1 MIPQCKLGTE
11 GNFKNLNI
19 APPPWPCRV
28 YYIQPGIRY
37 LILTVLWTIS
47 AVSLKLCVFA
57 HVGETKLTASVA
69 ISCSNTQV
77 CCYSKDQI
85 LIQAILK
92 VFRHWRHEGCRLMG
106 CSESVRKMQKF
117 EATWNNDGDW
127 QPACG
132 FDGALTHL
140 AAWNLWR
147 LLPRIPVKRM
157 LQPFCLEH

>member
-1 MIPQCKLGTE
+1 MTMQGLLHTTWHPLF
-11 GNFKNLNI
+11 NS
-19 APPPWPCRV
+19 R
-28 YYIQPGIRY
+28 
-37 LILTVLWTIS
+37 VLWTIS

-69 ISCSNTQV
+69 ISCSNIQV
-77 CCYSKDQI
+77 CCYSKDKI

-92 VFRHWRHEGCRLMG
+92 VFRHWHHEGCGLMG
-106 CSESVRKMQKF
+106 CSEDFKSVRMMQKF
-117 EATWNNDGDW
+117 EATWNNEGDW
-127 QPACG
+127 QPAWEVW
-132 FDGALTHL
+132 FDAALTHL